1 MKIRTLIVDDEPLA
15 RRRVESL
22 LQDDDEFEV
31 VGTCASGVDI
41 AVIPN
46 AANAATVVPHR
57 LRDCGGLS

>member
-1 MKIRTLIVDDEPLA
+1 VSET
-15 RRRVESL
+15 
-22 LQDDDEFEV
+22 EV

-41 AVIPN
+41 AVIPNATNAAN

>member
-1 MKIRTLIVDDEPLA
+1 VSET
-15 RRRVESL
+15 
-22 LQDDDEFEV
+22 EV

-41 AVIPN
+41 AVIPNATN